1 MNNTRCLLFD
11 LDGTLLD
18 SREPIVDAVYATVQK
33 YQPGMFA
40 REDLLR
46 CFGESFDDFF
56 RRISPELPSGV
67 TREQFFITYLDYM
80 NVYHGKKLKL
90 FPFVCEGLEDLK
102 LLGYQLGIVTNKQ
115 RELVLEGLQSVNI
128 LNLFDTVV
136 TLDDVTMG
144 KPSPEPIVKAMD
156 FLGVKPDETIMVGD
170 SRYDVLAARAA
181 RVKSVILEWY
191 GQEKWQEPLP
201 DYRFPNFHKFSEKI
215 LHVNRIC
222 ELRART
228 RQT

>member
-90 FPFVCEGLEDLK
+90 FPFVREGLEDLK

-128 LNLFDTVV
+128 LNL
-136 TLDDVTMG
+136 
-144 KPSPEPIVKAMD
+144 
-156 FLGVKPDETIMVGD
+156 
-170 SRYDVLAARAA
+170 
-181 RVKSVILEWY
+181 
-191 GQEKWQEPLP
+191 
-201 DYRFPNFHKFSEKI
+201 
-215 LHVNRIC
+215 
-222 ELRART
+222 
-228 RQT
+228 